1 MNVEDFIKKEKRAKK
16 IYYIYAEN
24 LYLRNKFKKEFI
36 AKFVPEEIRGF
47 NLSYVNP
54 GDEYLKRLKNAV
66 QTPPMGAEKRFI
78 ISHFEEGD
86 SLKKGEQKKLLDI
99 FENINQSSTLV
110 FLTANKV
117 DKRKKFYLTLKKIV
131 EYQEFDTPRYR
142 DLDKWIIS
150 HFFKY
155 GKKIDKKSIKMLEN
169 MFSNKLEILNSEI
182 EKIVTRYPEKEKIS
196 YYDIK
201 EIISR
206 EKFIEDEEI
215 FKFLDLIGDKKTDQA
230 LLTLKEMLN
239 KGVYPLYLLTMLKNQ
254 IELLMQ
260 VKFYSQYTHNN
271 KKIASKLGKHPY
283 PVKKAMQRSRNF
295 TQKEL
300 ENILEEILRANYH
313 FLTGYY
319 PDQNT
324 ALEMIIIKSIV
335 Y

>member
-1 MNVEDFIKKEKRAKK
+1 MNVEDFIKKEKKTKK

-24 LYLRNKFKKEFI
+24 SYLRNKFKKEFV
-36 AKFVPEEIRGF
+36 AKFVPEEIRDF

-54 GDEYLKRLKNAV
+54 GDEYFKRLKNAV

-86 SLKKGEQKKLLDI
+86 SLNKGEKEKLLDI

-117 DKRKKFYLTLKKIV
+117 DKRKKFYLTLKKVV
-131 EYQEFDTPRYR
+131 EYQEFETPRYR
-142 DLDKWIIS
+142 DLDKWISS
-150 HFFKY
+150 HFNEH
-155 GKKIDKKSIKMLEN
+155 GKKIDKKSVKMLEN

-300 ENILEEILRANYH
+300 EKILEEILRANYH

>member
-1 MNVEDFIKKEKRAKK
+1 MDVEDFIKKEKKPKK
-16 IYYIYAEN
+16 VYYIYAEN
-24 LYLRNKFKKEFI
+24 SYLRNKFKKEFI
-36 AKFVPEEIRGF
+36 AKFVPEEIRDF
-47 NLSYVNP
+47 NLSYVNY
-54 GDEYLKRLKNAV
+54 GDEYFKRLKNAV

-78 ISHFEEGD
+78 ISHLEEGD
-86 SLKKGEQKKLLDI
+86 SLNKGEKEKLLEI

-110 FLTANKV
+110 FLTANKI
-117 DKRKKFYLTLKKIV
+117 DKRKKFYLTLKEVV
-131 EYQEFDTPRYR
+131 EYLEFDTPRYR
-142 DLDKWIIS
+142 DLDKWIIN
-150 HFFKY
+150 HFKEY
-155 GKKIDKKSIKMLEN
+155 NKKIDKKSLKMLEN

-215 FKFLDLIGDKKTDQA
+215 FNFLDLIGDKKTAQA

-260 VKFYSQYTHNN
+260 VKIYSQYTNNN

-300 ENILEEILRANYH
+300 EKILEEILRANYH

>member
-1 MNVEDFIKKEKRAKK
+1 MDLEGFIKNEQKVKK
-16 IYYIYAEN
+16 LYYIYAEN
-24 LYLRNKFKKEFI
+24 SYLRNKFKEKFI
-36 AKFVPEEIRGF
+36 DKFVPEAIRDF

-54 GDEYLKRLKNAV
+54 GDDYLKRLSNAV
-66 QTPPMGAEKRFI
+66 QTPPMGAEKRFV
-78 ISHFEEGD
+78 ISHFSEDD
-86 SLKKGEQKKLLDI
+86 SLKKEEKQRLLKI
-99 FENINQSSTLV
+99 FQNLNQSTSLI

-117 DKRKKFYLTLKKIV
+117 DKRKKFYLTLKKIA
-131 EYQEFDTPRYR
+131 EYQEFETPRYR
-142 DLDKWIIS
+142 DLDRWIKER
-150 HFFKY
+150 FKKY
-155 GKKIDKKSIKMLEN
+155 NKKIDSQSVKMLEN

-182 EKIVTRYPEKEKIS
+182 EKIVTRYPDKEKIS
-196 YYDIK
+196 YYDLK
-201 EIISR
+201 NIISR
-206 EKFIEDEEI
+206 EKFLEDEEI
-215 FKFLDLIGDKKTDQA
+215 FNFLDLIGDKKTDQA

-260 VKFYSQYTHNN
+260 VKFYSQYTHDNRKIA
-271 KKIASKLGKHPY
+271 KKINKHPY

-324 ALEMIIIKSIV
+324 ALEMIIIKSIA

>member
-1 MNVEDFIKKEKRAKK
+1 MDIETFINKEKKLKK
-16 IYYIYAEN
+16 VYYIYAEN
-24 LYLRNKFKKEFI
+24 SYLRNKFKEEFI
-36 AKFVPEEIRGF
+36 AEFIPEAIRDF
-47 NLSYVNP
+47 NLSSVNP

-66 QTPPMGAEKRFI
+66 QTPPIGAEKRFI

-86 SLKKGEQKKLLDI
+86 SLNKGEKEKLLDI
-99 FENINQSSTLV
+99 FKNINQSSTLV
-110 FLTANKV
+110 FLTANKI
-117 DKRKKFYLTLKKIV
+117 DKRKKFYRTLKNHV
-131 EYQEFDTPRYR
+131 LYQEFETPRYG
-142 DLDKWIIS
+142 DLDQWIVS
-150 HFFKY
+150 RFKEY
-155 GKKIDKKSIKMLEN
+155 GKKIDKQSLKILEN

-182 EKIVTRYPEKEKIS
+182 EKIVTRYPDKDKIS

-201 EIISR
+201 KIISR

-215 FKFLDLIGDKKTDQA
+215 FKFLDLIGDKRIDQA

-239 KGVYPLYLLTMLKNQ
+239 RGVYPLYLLTMLKNQ

-260 VKFYSQYTHNN
+260 VKFYSQYTHDNRKIA
-271 KKIASKLGKHPY
+271 KKINKHPY
-283 PVKKAMQRSRNF
+283 PVKKALQRSRNF

-300 ENILEEILRANYH
+300 EKILEEILRANYH

-324 ALEMIIIKSIV
+324 ALEMIIIKSIA

>member
-1 MNVEDFIKKEKRAKK
+1 MNVEEFIKKEQKAKK

-24 LYLRNKFKKEFI
+24 SYLRNKFKEKFI
-36 AKFVPEEIRGF
+36 AKFVPEEIRDF
-47 NLSYVNP
+47 NLSVVDP
-54 GDEYLKRLKNAV
+54 GDEYLKRLQNTV
-66 QTPPMGAEKRFI
+66 QTPPMGAKKRFI
-78 ISHFEEGD
+78 ISHFE
-86 SLKKGEQKKLLDI
+86 KGENLNKAEKEKLLDI
-99 FENINQSSTLV
+99 FKNINKSSTLV
-110 FLTANKV
+110 FLTANKI
-117 DKRKKFYLTLKKIV
+117 DKRKKFYLSLKELVK
-131 EYQEFDTPRYR
+131 YQEFTTPRYR
-142 DLDKWIIS
+142 DLDKWITS
-150 HFFKY
+150 HFQKHS
-155 GKKIDKKSIKMLEN
+155 KRIDKKGRRMLEN

-196 YYDIK
+196 YHDLQK
-201 EIISR
+201 IISR

-215 FKFLDLIGDKKTDQA
+215 FNFLDLIGDKKTDQA
-230 LLTLKEMLN
+230 LLSLKEMLN

-260 VKFYSQYTHNN
+260 VKFYSQYTKSN
-271 KKIASKLGKHPY
+271 KKIASKLSKHPY

-300 ENILEEILRANYH
+300 EKILEEILRANYH

>member
-1 MNVEDFIKKEKRAKK
+1 MDVEEFISKEKKAKK
-16 IYYIYAEN
+16 VYYIYAEN
-24 LYLRNKFKKEFI
+24 SYLRNKFKEDFI
-36 AKFVPEEIRGF
+36 AKFVPQEIRDF

-54 GDEYLKRLKNAV
+54 GDEYIKRLKNAV
-66 QTPPMGAEKRFI
+66 QTPSMGAEKRFI
-78 ISHFEEGD
+78 ISNFEDGD
-86 SLKKGEQKKLLDI
+86 SLNKSEKDKLLDI
-99 FENINQSSTLV
+99 LKNINQSSTLV
-110 FLTANKV
+110 LLTANKV
-117 DKRKKFYLTLKKIV
+117 DKRKKFYLTLNKIV
-131 EYQEFDTPRYR
+131 EYKEFDTPRYR
-142 DLDKWIIS
+142 DLDKWIVS
-150 HFFKY
+150 NFKKH
-155 GKKIDKKSIKMLEN
+155 GKKIDKKGLKMLEN

-182 EKIVTRYPEKEKIS
+182 EKIVTRYPEKKKIS
-196 YYDIK
+196 YYDLK
-201 EIISR
+201 NIISR

-215 FKFLDLIGDKKTDQA
+215 FRFLDLIGDKKTAQA

-271 KKIASKLGKHPY
+271 KKIASKLNKHPY
-283 PVKKAMQRSRNF
+283 PVKKAMQRSKNF
-295 TQKEL
+295 SQKEL
-300 ENILEEILRANYH
+300 EKILEEILRANYH